1 MHDGEDVR
9 AMLPYLSAYV
19 GHKTLAATDYYLHL
33 VPEFFPDYSAL
44 VAHRNSVVP
53 AIGGQ
58 ADE

>member
-1 MHDGEDVR
+1 
-9 AMLPYLSAYV
+9 MLPYLSAYV